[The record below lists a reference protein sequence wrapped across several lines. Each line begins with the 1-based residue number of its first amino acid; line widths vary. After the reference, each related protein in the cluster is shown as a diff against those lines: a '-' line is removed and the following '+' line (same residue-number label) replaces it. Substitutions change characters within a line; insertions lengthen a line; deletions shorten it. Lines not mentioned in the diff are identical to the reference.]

1 MTPKSVKSA
10 KKEEPLSG
18 WRILTTRASKQS
30 GGLAAPLQEMGAEVV
45 EIPTIEIK
53 PPSSYKALDAALKNI
68 RKYDWLVLTSV
79 NGVEALFSRL
89 KKLRIA
95 PTKLGHLEVA
105 AIGPATQRAIE
116 EQGLKVAVTPDRYV
130 AEAVVEASRTRR
142 KGSACYW
149 SGQKWPA
156 MFCRIELRKSGA
168 KVDVAEAYETHV
180 PKGAKAKLNRLF
192 SNDSSRPDIVTFTS
206 SSTAT
211 NFLALLEKDHWH
223 GLREIWLASIGPVTS
238 DTLRQAGFK
247 PNIEAL
253 EYTMEG
259 LALGDCQTCADDS
272 SQRVILFTAK
282 DAKSAKED
290 LLKINLCVLCVL
302 CGKNRSAGFTDHSIL
317 QPHFAG
323 SAYFFRN
330 SAMRVN
336 ASIWFS
342 ILAKPWPSFS

>member
-1 MTPKSVKSA
+1 MSTNKSA
-10 KKEEPLSG
+10 TGTKKSAVSRTTAASNVKNEEPLSG

-30 GGLAAPLQEMGAEVV
+30 GGLAAPLREMGAEVI

-53 PPSSYKALDAALKNI
+53 PPNSYKALDGALKNVG
-68 RKYDWLVLTSV
+68 KYDWLILTSV
-79 NGVEALFSRL
+79 NGVEALFARL

-95 PTKLGHLEVA
+95 PEKLAHLQVA
-105 AIGPATQRAIE
+105 AIGPATQRE
-116 EQGLKVAVTPDRYV
+116 LEKNGLEVAVTPDRYV
-130 AEAVVEASRTRR
+130 AEAVVEAL
-142 KGSACYW
+142 KGKTQA
-149 SGQKWPA
+149 KRVLLVRAKVARDVLPT
-156 MFCRIELRKSGA
+156 ELRKSGA

-192 SNDSSRPDIVTFTS
+192 SNDTSRPDIVTFTS

-259 LALGDCQTCADDS
+259 LALA
-272 SQRVILFTAK
+272 IAK
-282 DAKSAKED
+282 H
-290 LLKINLCVLCVL
+290 VLTTH
-302 CGKNRSAGFTDHSIL
+302 RDE
-317 QPHFAG
+317 
-323 SAYFFRN
+323 
-330 SAMRVN
+330 
-336 ASIWFS
+336 
-342 ILAKPWPSFS
+342 

>member
-1 MTPKSVKSA
+1 MSTNKSA
-10 KKEEPLSG
+10 TGAKKAALGSKQEEPLNG

-30 GGLAAPLQEMGAEVV
+30 GGLSAPLREMGAEVV

-68 RKYDWLVLTSV
+68 AKYDWLILTSV
-79 NGVEALFSRL
+79 NGVDALFARL
-89 KKLRIA
+89 KKLRIT
-95 PTKLGHLEVA
+95 PDKLAHLQVA
-105 AIGPATQRAIE
+105 AIGPATQREIE
-116 EQGLKVAVTPDRYV
+116 KQGLKVAVTPDRYV
-130 AEAVVEASRTRR
+130 AEAVVEAL
-142 KGSACYW
+142 KGKTEGKRVLLVRA
-149 SGQKWPA
+149 KVARDVLP
-156 MFCRIELRKSGA
+156 IELKKNGA

-192 SNDSSRPDIVTFTS
+192 SNDTSRPDIVTFTS

-259 LALGDCQTCADDS
+259 LALA
-272 SQRVILFTAK
+272 IAK
-282 DAKSAKED
+282 H
-290 LLKINLCVLCVL
+290 VLTTH
-302 CGKNRSAGFTDHSIL
+302 REE
-317 QPHFAG
+317 
-323 SAYFFRN
+323 
-330 SAMRVN
+330 
-336 ASIWFS
+336 
-342 ILAKPWPSFS
+342 

>member
-1 MTPKSVKSA
+1 MNANKLAMGTKKAAVSAKTAATNA

-30 GGLAAPLQEMGAEVV
+30 GGLAAPLREMGAEVI

-53 PPSSYKALDAALKNI
+53 PPSSYKALDAALGNI
-68 RKYDWLVLTSV
+68 AKYQWLILTSV
-79 NGVEALFSRL
+79 NGVEALFARL

-95 PTKLGHLEVA
+95 PGRLAHLQVA
-105 AIGPATQRAIE
+105 AIGPATQREIE
-116 EQGLKVAVTPDRYV
+116 KQGMKVAVTPDRYV
-130 AEAVVEASRTRR
+130 AEAVAEAL
-142 KGSACYW
+142 KGSTKGKRVLLVRA
-149 SGQKWPA
+149 KVARDVLPT
-156 MFCRIELRKSGA
+156 ELRKSGA

-211 NFLALLEKDHWH
+211 NFLALLEKDHYH

-253 EYTMEG
+253 DYTMEG
-259 LALGDCQTCADDS
+259 LALAIC
-272 SQRVILFTAK
+272 K
-282 DAKSAKED
+282 H
-290 LLKINLCVLCVL
+290 VL
-302 CGKNRSAGFTDHSIL
+302 TTH
-317 QPHFAG
+317 
-323 SAYFFRN
+323 
-330 SAMRVN
+330 
-336 ASIWFS
+336 
-342 ILAKPWPSFS
+342 PSE